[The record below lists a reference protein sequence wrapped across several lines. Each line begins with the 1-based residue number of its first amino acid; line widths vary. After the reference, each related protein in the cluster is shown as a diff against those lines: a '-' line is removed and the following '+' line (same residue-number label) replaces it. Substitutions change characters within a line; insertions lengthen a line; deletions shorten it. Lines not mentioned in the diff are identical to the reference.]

1 MSAPRAKIPHSRRRL
16 HLDDERDQVQA
27 PQGGAFAQRQAD
39 EAGEQGHEHEKGQEH
54 SPPDC
59 IGDDGYSRGIPFKPL
74 EPNLPVV

>member
-1 MSAPRAKIPHSRRRL
+1 MTSTPGHAGPRL
-16 HLDDERDQVQA
+16 QGGDNGERDQVQA
-27 PQGGAFAQRQAD
+27 PQGGAFAQRQAL
-39 EAGEQGHEHEKGQEH
+39 EAGEQGHEHKKGQEH

>member
-39 EAGEQGHEHEKGQEH
+39 EAGEEGHVHEKRQAH
-54 SPPDC
+54 VPP
-59 IGDDGYSRGIPFKPL
+59 IASATTVTVAGIPFKPL